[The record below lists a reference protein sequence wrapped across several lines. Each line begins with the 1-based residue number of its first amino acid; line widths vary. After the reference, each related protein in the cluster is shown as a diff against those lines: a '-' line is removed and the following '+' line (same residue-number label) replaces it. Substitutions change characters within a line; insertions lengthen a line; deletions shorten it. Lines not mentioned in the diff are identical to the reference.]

1 MPKNYFKNHEA
12 FWQGARKVEK
22 LYKWAVEA
30 EDSLGKNPDM
40 KYDSRNLYSLALL
53 VIDMKGIPEAAQESH
68 FKAEYAK
75 MHQAFN
81 TPHPDT
87 PNKADPEA
95 IKPYI
100 RAMFDNVKTD
110 LSAMDTNDPEQVED
124 ILKTMLATQML
135 ATMVVDYPIA
145 SMELYPTHE
154 DKIRIDTVSAKA
166 YAFQLEA
173 RSAMSYE
180 GLDEIGRILTVGR
193 NPAKSTSHE
202 IQWDLINAVYGAT
215 EKGSD
220 TVVIDPTSTELS
232 SKFFM
237 KKKFS
242 LENDV
247 GDGPE
252 EFTEKDYARC
262 FGDHLASI
270 PMNSSFEYQV
280 LKTATGHSDTIEK
293 EDVLVIGGRSMSQ
306 IVSDY
311 TAQGLGYPDKYIA
324 AGRFLRDSL
333 LKGDPVTLVTSSFSK
348 DGEIIFRH
356 RDIKLDLDKLDL
368 DKLNAQDRKANY
380 NIFRRML
387 HKIGLWT
394 IPKKYPTN
402 AERDAKVSALLADPD
417 SAHQKQLKSFEA
429 EFVRSYNA
437 VDRSGNNITGCGL
450 VIPHLTVKEA
460 TAEIQPREEAVEQA
474 DQRQRI
480 EGINLEADKELP
492 VEPIKEADEKVI
504 KTEPLA
510 K

>member
-1 MPKNYFKNHEA
+1 MPKNYFKNHDV
-12 FWQGARKVEK
+12 FGQGARRVEE
-22 LYKWAVEA
+22 LYKWAVET
-30 EDSLGKNPDM
+30 EDSLVRNPDM
-40 KYDSRNLYSLALL
+40 QYDSRNLYSLALL
-53 VIDMKGIPEAAQESH
+53 VIDTKGIPEEDRESY

-75 MHQAFN
+75 MHRAFN

-100 RAMFDNVKTD
+100 RAMFDNVKTNLD
-110 LSAMDTNDPEQVED
+110 AMDTENPEHVED

-135 ATMVVDYPIA
+135 ATMVVDYPLA

-154 DKIRIDTVSAKA
+154 DKIRIDAISAKA

-180 GLDEIGRILTVGR
+180 GLDEVGRILTVGR
-193 NPAKSTSHE
+193 NPSKSTSQE
-202 IQWDLINAVYGAT
+202 IQWELINTVYGAM
-215 EKGSD
+215 EQGSD
-220 TVVIDPTSTELS
+220 SVVIDPTANEVSK
-232 SKFFM
+232 KFFM

-242 LENDV
+242 IENDV

-252 EFTEKDYARC
+252 EFTEKDYARSYA
-262 FGDHLASI
+262 DHLSSI

-280 LKTATGHSDTIEK
+280 LLTATKHSETIEK
-293 EDVLVIGGRSMSQ
+293 QDVLVINGRTLSQ
-306 IVSDY
+306 ITDDY
-311 TAQGLGYPDKYIA
+311 SAQGLGVPDKYIA

-333 LKGDPVTLVTSSFSK
+333 LKGDPVTLITSSFSK

-368 DKLNAQDRKANY
+368 KKLNAQDRKVNY
-380 NIFRRML
+380 NIFRRIL

-402 AERDAKVSALLADPD
+402 AERDAKAAALLANPD

-437 VDRSGNNITGCGL
+437 ADRSGKNISGCGL
-450 VIPHLTVKEA
+450 VIPRLTVKEA
-460 TAEIQPREEAVEQA
+460 TAEAQLGEQA
-474 DQRQRI
+474 IEQTEQRQRMDNI
-480 EGINLEADKELP
+480 VLEDDQVS
-492 VEPIKEADEKVI
+492 VEPIKEADEKVM
-504 KTEPLA
+504 KTEPLS